1 MSLFWNFW
9 VTLFSLGCW
18 LFIVAIL
25 WFTLRYRPNIG
36 EDGTTG
42 HVYDGIS
49 ENDGA
54 LPKWWLVVFWA
65 TLVWGIAYMAL
76 FPSIMPEHWS
86 GITTVNVDGKD
97 VPWTSA
103 NQLASDLKSN
113 SDTFNKTFNNKI
125 IQDPV
130 ATAQIAELDKLQQ
143 QQFKNTEPNPDLQ
156 KQIDEKIA
164 VLAPIVVKLAN
175 NQQANKIGQR
185 LFLQNCSVCHGSS
198 AHGAKGFPNLTD
210 NDWIYGGNPAK
221 ILQTL
226 EHGRV
231 GGMPAWQ
238 SQLGEDGV
246 RAAAEYVLSLSSEHG
261 GKANGE
267 LEQSLVTQGKAIF
280 SANCAVCHG
289 NDAKGNHDVGALNLT
304 DNTWLY
310 GGDRETVR
318 TTLRNGRA
326 GVMPAWEKKL
336 GNEKILL
343 VASYVYSLSDHS
355 QDAKQEANAAAA
367 KQVAASSTPTTM
379 SSPASST
386 K

>member
-1 MSLFWNFW
+1 MSLFWSLW
-9 VTLFSLGCW
+9 VTLFSIGCW
-18 LFIVAIL
+18 LFILAVL
-25 WFTLRYRPNIG
+25 WFTLRYRPTIV

-42 HVYDGIS
+42 HVYDGIA
-49 ENDGA
+49 ENDGP

-65 TLVWGIAYMAL
+65 TLIWGLGYFVL
-76 FPSIMPEHWS
+76 YPSIMPERWA
-86 GITTVNVDGKD
+86 GVATVNVDGKE

-103 NQLASDLKSN
+103 NQLASDLKDNSN
-113 SDTFNKTFNNKI
+113 TFNKTFNDKI
-125 IQDPV
+125 LQDPA
-130 ATAQIAELDKLQQ
+130 ATAQLAELDKLQQ
-143 QQFKNTEPNPDLQ
+143 QQFKNAEPNADLQ

-164 VLAPIVVKLAN
+164 GLAPIMVKLSS

-185 LFLQNCSVCHGSS
+185 LFLQNCSVCHGSA

-221 ILQTL
+221 ILQTI

-238 SQLGEDGV
+238 TQIGEEGV
-246 RAAAEYVLSLSSEHG
+246 RAAAEYVLSLSPAKG
-261 GKANGE
+261 NKANGE
-267 LEQSLVTQGKAIF
+267 LDASLVNQGKAIF
-280 SANCAVCHG
+280 TTNCAVCHG
-289 NDAKGNHDVGALNLT
+289 ADAKGNHDVGALNLT
-304 DNTWLY
+304 DDTWLY

-318 TTLRNGRA
+318 TTIRNGRA

-343 VASYVYSLSDHS
+343 VSSYVYSLSDHS
-355 QDAKQEANAAAA
+355 KDAQ
-367 KQVAASSTPTTM
+367 QVNSSASATATTTTVTTTTT
-379 SSPASST
+379 AESST

>member
-1 MSLFWNFW
+1 MSLFWSIW

-18 LFIVAIL
+18 LFIFAVL
-25 WFTLRYRPNIG
+25 WFTLRYRPNLG
-36 EDGTTG
+36 DDGTTG
-42 HVYDGIS
+42 HVYDGIA

-65 TLVWGIAYMAL
+65 TLIWGILYLAL
-76 FPSIMPEHWS
+76 YPSIMPERW
-86 GITTVNVDGKD
+86 GGVATVNVDGKD

-103 NQLASDLKSN
+103 NQLASDLKTNSN
-113 SDTFNKTFNNKI
+113 TFNKTFNDKI
-125 IQDPV
+125 LQDPQ
-130 ATAQIAELDKLQQ
+130 ATAQLAELEKLQQ
-143 QQFKNTEPNPDLQ
+143 QQFKNTEPNADLQ
-156 KQIDEKIA
+156 KQIDEKITA
-164 VLAPIVVKLAN
+164 LAPVVVKLSS

-210 NDWIYGGNPAK
+210 NDWIYGGDPTK
-221 ILQTL
+221 ILQTV

-246 RAAAEYVLSLSSEHG
+246 RAVAEYELSLSSEHG
-261 GKANGE
+261 NKLNGE
-267 LEQSLVTQGKAIF
+267 LDQTLVNQGKTIF
-280 SANCAVCHG
+280 ASNCVVCHG
-289 NDAKGNHDVGALNLT
+289 ADGKGNHDVGALNLT

-318 TTLRNGRA
+318 TTIRNGRA

-355 QDAKQEANAAAA
+355 KDAQPTMNT
-367 KQVAASSTPTTM
+367 ASATATTPVTTT
-379 SSPASST
+379 AQSST